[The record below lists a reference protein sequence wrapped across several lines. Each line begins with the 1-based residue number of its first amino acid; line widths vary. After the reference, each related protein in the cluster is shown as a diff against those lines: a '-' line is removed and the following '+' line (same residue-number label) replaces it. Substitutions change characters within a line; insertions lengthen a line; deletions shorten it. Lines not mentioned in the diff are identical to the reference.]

1 MRSIGDF
8 GGFLVVVGSV
18 LAVAACGTA
27 AHQAS
32 VAGPASAARTTPPA
46 APTPSAASPTVTP
59 TPTPTPK
66 PSVAPIPPRQP
77 PPRYGNPDG
86 HAFVPAAGQAVSTAH
101 PDHVIGDGAAASCTS
116 AAVVQAVAMGG
127 VITFNCG
134 PEPVTITMTQT
145 ANIVNGDLIV
155 IDGGGMVTLSGGGEI
170 RILDMDTCPGCWE
183 QTGPH
188 LIVQNIRF
196 VDGYSGAH
204 QVSGSA
210 DYGGGAIFDQGGQL
224 TVVNSEFV
232 GNGCYQYGPDLGGG
246 AIRAY
251 GMDMNTPV
259 YLTDDTF
266 LDNTCSNGGA
276 VSGLYAN
283 FVLTNS
289 LLAGNKAIGWGA
301 NPAQAG
307 TPGGGS
313 GGGVYTDGNSYNL
326 IIDGTVIGSD
336 SAREGGGAIF
346 CVVDNGQG
354 ALTIENSDL
363 HGNPSGEFQN
373 APGIFDS
380 LDGHDVQPTVIDS
393 AIS

>member
-1 MRSIGDF
+1 M
-8 GGFLVVVGSV
+8 GGFSGILAVLGSA

-32 VAGPASAARTTPPA
+32 ADGPASTANRTSPPA
-46 APTPSAASPTVTP
+46 FPASPSPAATP

-66 PSVAPIPPRQP
+66 PTAAPRPR
-77 PPRYGNPDG
+77 RYGNRNG
-86 HAFVPAAGQAVSTAH
+86 HAAVPAAGRAVSTAH
-101 PDHVIGDGAAASCTS
+101 PDHVIGGGTAASCTS

-127 VITFNCG
+127 IITFNCG
-134 PEPVTITMTQT
+134 PQPVTITMTQT
-145 ANIVNGDLIV
+145 ANIVHGDLIV
-155 IDGGGMVTLSGGGEI
+155 IDGGGKVTLSGGGKI
-170 RILDMDTCPGCWE
+170 RILDSDTCPGCWE

-188 LIVQNIRF
+188 LIVQNMRF
-196 VDGYSGAH
+196 VDGYSGAQ

-224 TVVNSEFV
+224 TVVNSAFT
-232 GNGCYQYGPDLGGG
+232 GNGCYQFGPDLGGG

-251 GMDMNTPV
+251 GMDMSTPV

-266 LDNTCSNGGA
+266 RGNTCSNGGA
-276 VSGLYAN
+276 ISGLYAN

-289 LLAGNKAIGWGA
+289 LLVGNKAIGWGA
-301 NPAQAG
+301 NPAQSG

-313 GGGVYTDGNSYNL
+313 GGGVYTDGNNYNL
-326 IIDGTVIGSD
+326 VVNGTVIRSD

-346 CVVDNGQG
+346 CVIDNGQG
-354 ALTIENSDL
+354 ALTIENSNL
-363 HGNPSGEFQN
+363 QGNPSGEFQN

-380 LDGHDVQPTVIDS
+380 LDGHDVAPTVIGS
-393 AIS
+393 AVS

>member
-1 MRSIGDF
+1 MGDF
-8 GGFLVVVGSV
+8 RGFLVVLGSV

-32 VAGPASAARTTPPA
+32 AANPASAVRTTSPA
-46 APTPSAASPTVTP
+46 AAAASAASPTVTS

-66 PSVAPIPPRQP
+66 PSAAPTPPSQP
-77 PPRYGNPDG
+77 PARYGNPNG
-86 HAFVPAAGQAVSTAH
+86 HADVPPAGRAVSTAH
-101 PDHVIGDGAAASCTS
+101 PDHIIGDGTAASCTS

-134 PEPVTITMTQT
+134 PEPVTITMSQT
-145 ANIVNGDLIV
+145 ANIVHGDLIV
-155 IDGGGMVTLSGGGEI
+155 IDGGGKVTLSGGGRI

-183 QTGPH
+183 QSGPH

-196 VDGYSGAH
+196 IDGYAGAH

-224 TVVNSEFV
+224 TVVNSAFV
-232 GNGCYQYGPDLGGG
+232 HNGCYQFGPDLGGG

-251 GMDMNTPV
+251 GMDMDTPV
-259 YLTDDTF
+259 YLTGDTF
-266 LDNTCSNGGA
+266 RGNTCSNGGA

-289 LLAGNKAIGWGA
+289 LLAGNKAIGWGQ

-313 GGGVYTDGNSYNL
+313 GGGVYTDGNNYNL
-326 IIDGTVIGSD
+326 IIDDTVIRSD

-346 CVVDNGQG
+346 CVIDNGQG

-363 HGNPSGEFQN
+363 HGNPSGEFQD

-380 LDGHDVQPTVIDS
+380 LDGHDVQPTVTGS
-393 AIS
+393 AVS

>member
-1 MRSIGDF
+1 MRSA
-8 GGFLVVVGSV
+8 GGFGRFLAVSGVV

-27 AHQAS
+27 AHQAGAS
-32 VAGPASAARTTPPA
+32 APAGAARTTSP
-46 APTPSAASPTVTP
+46 AASPAPAPSPSP
-59 TPTPTPK
+59 TPRTSAVP
-66 PSVAPIPPRQP
+66 PSRPL
-77 PPRYGNPDG
+77 PRYGNPGG
-86 HAFVPAAGQAVSTAH
+86 HAPVPPAGRAVSTAH
-101 PDHVIGDGAAASCTS
+101 PDHVIGEGNAASCTS
-116 AAVVQAVAMGG
+116 AAVVAAVAMGG
-127 VITFNCG
+127 VITFDCG

-145 ANIVNGDLIV
+145 ANIVHGDLIV
-155 IDGGGMVTLSGGGEI
+155 IDGGGKVTLSGGGKI
-170 RILDMDTCPGCWE
+170 RILDSDTCPGCWE
-183 QTGPH
+183 QAGPR
-188 LIVQNIRF
+188 LIVQNMRF

-210 DYGGGAIFDQGGQL
+210 DYGGGAIFVQGGQL
-224 TVVNSEFV
+224 TVVNSAFA

-259 YLTDDTF
+259 YLTGDTF
-266 LDNTCSNGGA
+266 RDNSCSNGGA

-313 GGGVYTDGNSYNL
+313 GGGVYTDGNNYNL
-326 IIDGTVIGSD
+326 VINDTVIRAD

-354 ALTIENSDL
+354 ALTIENSNL
-363 HGNPSGEFQN
+363 HANPSGEFQN

-393 AIS
+393 AVS

>member
-1 MRSIGDF
+1 M
-8 GGFLVVVGSV
+8 GGFGRFLAVAASA

-27 AHQAS
+27 AHQTSA
-32 VAGPASAARTTPPA
+32 AGPASTAQAT
-46 APTPSAASPTVTP
+46 SAAAAEAPDTTP
-59 TPTPTPK
+59 TPTPTPTRAPK
-66 PSVAPIPPRQP
+66 PKAKPAPPSPPRS
-77 PPRYGNPDG
+77 YGNPNG
-86 HAFVPAAGQAVSTAH
+86 HAAVPLAGRAVSTAH
-101 PDHVIGDGAAASCTS
+101 PDHVIGDGTEASCTS

-127 VITFNCG
+127 IITFNCG
-134 PEPVTITMTQT
+134 PQAVTVTMTQT
-145 ANIVNGDLIV
+145 ANVVHGDLIV
-155 IDGGGMVTLSGGGEI
+155 IDGGGRVTLSGGGKI

-188 LIVQNIRF
+188 LIVQNMRF

-224 TVVNSEFV
+224 TVVNSAFV
-232 GNGCYQYGPDLGGG
+232 GNGCYQFGPDLGGG

-259 YLTDDTF
+259 YLTGDTF
-266 LDNTCSNGGA
+266 RGNTCSNGGA

-289 LLAGNKAIGWGA
+289 LLVGNKAIGWGA
-301 NPAQAG
+301 NPATAG

-313 GGGVYTDGNSYNL
+313 GGGVYTDGNNYNL
-326 IIDGTVIGSD
+326 VIDDTVIRSD

-346 CVVDNGQG
+346 CVIDNGQG

-363 HGNPSGEFQN
+363 DGNPSSQFQN

-380 LDGHDVQPTVIDS
+380 LDGHDVQPTVIGS
-393 AIS
+393 AVS

>member
-1 MRSIGDF
+1 MRTMGGF
-8 GGFLVVVGSV
+8 GGFLVVLGSA

-27 AHQAS
+27 PHQAS
-32 VAGPASAARTTPPA
+32 AAGPASAAPTAPSSVSSPP
-46 APTPSAASPTVTP
+46 AASPTAKPTVPATP
-59 TPTPTPK
+59 
-66 PSVAPIPPRQP
+66 SPPR
-77 PPRYGNPDG
+77 RYGNPAG
-86 HAFVPAAGQAVSTAH
+86 HAHVPPEGRAVSTAH
-101 PDHVIGDGAAASCTS
+101 PDHVIGDGTAASCTS
-116 AAVVQAVAMGG
+116 AAVVAAVAMGG

-145 ANIVNGDLIV
+145 ANIVNGKLIV
-155 IDGGGMVTLSGGGEI
+155 IDGGGRVTLSGGGKI

-183 QTGPH
+183 QAGPH
-188 LIVQNIRF
+188 LIVQNMRF
-196 VDGYSGAH
+196 IDGYSGAL

-224 TVVNSEFV
+224 TVVNSDFV
-232 GNGCYQYGPDLGGG
+232 DNGCYRYGPDLGGG

-266 LDNTCSNGGA
+266 RGNTCSNGGA
-276 VSGLYAN
+276 ISGLYAN

-289 LLAGNKAIGWGA
+289 LLVGNKAIGWGA

-326 IIDGTVIGSD
+326 VIDGTVIRSD
-336 SAREGGGAIF
+336 SASEGGGAIF

-363 HGNPSGEFQN
+363 DGNPSGEFQD

-380 LDGHDVQPTVIDS
+380 LDGHDVQPTVIGS
-393 AIS
+393 AVS

>member
-1 MRSIGDF
+1 MRSMGGF
-8 GGFLVVVGSV
+8 GGLLVVAVSA

-27 AHQAS
+27 AHPAS
-32 VAGPASAARTTPPA
+32 VAGPAGATRTASPVASSALG
-46 APTPSAASPTVTP
+46 SPTVTP
-59 TPTPTPK
+59 TPEPAVAATP
-66 PSVAPIPPRQP
+66 SPPR
-77 PPRYGNPDG
+77 RYGNPAG
-86 HAFVPAAGQAVSTAH
+86 HAYVPAAGRAVSTAH
-101 PDHVIGDGAAASCTS
+101 PDHVIGDGTAASCTS
-116 AAVVQAVAMGG
+116 AAVVQAVALGG
-127 VITFNCG
+127 VITFSCG

-145 ANIVNGDLIV
+145 ANVVNGNLIV
-155 IDGGGMVTLSGGGEI
+155 IDGGGRVTLSGGGKI

-183 QTGPH
+183 QAGPH
-188 LIVQNIRF
+188 LIVQNMRF
-196 VDGYSGAH
+196 VDGYSGAA

-224 TVVNSEFV
+224 TVVNSDFLD
-232 GNGCYQYGPDLGGG
+232 NGCYQYGPDLGGG

-266 LDNTCSNGGA
+266 RGNTCSNGGA
-276 VSGLYAN
+276 ISGLYAN
-283 FVLTNS
+283 FVLTNC
-289 LLAGNKAIGWGA
+289 LLAGNQAIGWGA

-313 GGGVYTDGNSYNL
+313 GGAVYTDGNNYSL
-326 IIDGTVIGSD
+326 VIDGTDIRFG

-346 CVVDNGQG
+346 CVIDNGQG
-354 ALTIENSDL
+354 ALTIEDSDL
-363 HGNPSGEFQN
+363 HGNPSGEFQD

>member
-1 MRSIGDF
+1 MRPV
-8 GGFLVVVGSV
+8 GGFGRFLAVAGSA

-32 VAGPASAARTTPPA
+32 AAGPASAARTDSPA
-46 APTPSAASPTVTP
+46 TSPATAASPTMTP
-59 TPTPTPK
+59 TPTPAPK
-66 PSVAPIPPRQP
+66 PKP
-77 PPRYGNPDG
+77 PPPSRPRRYGNPDG
-86 HAFVPAAGQAVSTAH
+86 HAVVPLAGRAVSTAH

-127 VITFNCG
+127 IITFNCG
-134 PEPVTITMTQT
+134 PQPVTITMTQT
-145 ANIVNGDLIV
+145 ANIVHGDLIV
-155 IDGGGMVTLSGGGEI
+155 IDGGGRVTLSGGGRI

-183 QTGPH
+183 QAGPR
-188 LIVQNIRF
+188 LIVQNMRF

-224 TVVNSEFV
+224 TVVNSAFV
-232 GNGCYQYGPDLGGG
+232 GNGCYRFGPDLGGG

-259 YLTDDTF
+259 YLTGDTF
-266 LDNTCSNGGA
+266 RGNTCSNGGA

-289 LLAGNKAIGWGA
+289 LLVGNKAIGWGA
-301 NPAQAG
+301 NPASAG

-313 GGGVYTDGNSYNL
+313 GGGVYTDGNNYNL
-326 IIDGTVIGSD
+326 VFDDTVIRSG

-346 CVVDNGQG
+346 CVIDNGQG

-393 AIS
+393 AVS

>member
-1 MRSIGDF
+1 MRSVGGIG
-8 GGFLVVVGSV
+8 GV
-18 LAVAACGTA
+18 LAIAGSALAMAACGTA

-32 VAGPASAARTTPPA
+32 AVGMEGAARTA
-46 APTPSAASPTVTP
+46 APVTSSAPAASPTATRTP
-59 TPTPTPK
+59 EPTVAATP
-66 PSVAPIPPRQP
+66 SPPR
-77 PPRYGNPDG
+77 RYGNPAG
-86 HAFVPAAGQAVSTAH
+86 HAYVPPAGRAVSTAH
-101 PDHVIGDGAAASCTS
+101 PDHVICDGSAASCTS

-127 VITFNCG
+127 VITFSCG

-145 ANIVNGDLIV
+145 ANIVNGNLIV
-155 IDGGGMVTLSGGGEI
+155 IDGGGRVTLSGGGKI

-183 QTGPH
+183 QGGPH
-188 LIVQNIRF
+188 LIVQNMRF
-196 VDGYSGAH
+196 VDGYSGAP

-224 TVVNSEFV
+224 TVVNSGFLD
-232 GNGCYQYGPDLGGG
+232 NGCYQYGPDLGGG

-259 YLTDDTF
+259 YLTDDSF
-266 LDNTCSNGGA
+266 RGNTCSNGGA
-276 VSGLYAN
+276 ISGLYAN

-289 LLAGNKAIGWGA
+289 VLAGNQAIGWGA

-313 GGGVYTDGNSYNL
+313 GGGVYTDGDSYNL
-326 IIDGTVIGSD
+326 VIDGTAIRND

-346 CVVDNGQG
+346 CVIDNGQG

-363 HGNPSGEFQN
+363 DGNPSGEFQD

-393 AIS
+393 PIS

>member
-1 MRSIGDF
+1 MGGFR
-8 GGFLVVVGSV
+8 GFLVVLGSV

-32 VAGPASAARTTPPA
+32 AASPASAVGTTSPA
-46 APTPSAASPTVTP
+46 APAASTATPTVTP

-66 PSVAPIPPRQP
+66 PSVAPTPPSQP
-77 PPRYGNPDG
+77 PYRYGNPNG
-86 HAFVPAAGQAVSTAH
+86 HAYVPPAGRAVSTAH
-101 PDHVIGDGAAASCTS
+101 PNHIIGDGTAASCTS

-145 ANIVNGDLIV
+145 ANVVHDDLIV
-155 IDGGGMVTLSGGGEI
+155 IDGGGMVTLSGGGGI

-183 QTGPH
+183 QAGPH
-188 LIVQNIRF
+188 LIVQNMRF

-224 TVVNSEFV
+224 TVVNSDFV
-232 GNGCYQYGPDLGGG
+232 DNGCYQYGPDLGGG

-266 LDNTCSNGGA
+266 RGNTCSNGGA

-313 GGGVYTDGNSYNL
+313 GGGVYTDGNNYNL
-326 IIDGTVIGSD
+326 IIDDTVIRSD

-346 CVVDNGQG
+346 CVIDNGQG
-354 ALTIENSDL
+354 ALTVENSDL

-393 AIS
+393 AVS

>member
-1 MRSIGDF
+1 MRPAGDF
-8 GGFLVVVGSV
+8 GRFLAVIGSV

-32 VAGPASAARTTPPA
+32 AAGPDTAARTTPPA
-46 APTPSAASPTVTP
+46 ASPAPAASPTPAATLK
-59 TPTPTPK
+59 PK
-66 PSVAPIPPRQP
+66 VPAAAPSRLLH
-77 PPRYGNPDG
+77 RYGNPDG
-86 HAFVPAAGQAVSTAH
+86 HAYVPPAGQAVSTAH
-101 PDHVIGDGAAASCTS
+101 PDHIIGDGTAASCTS
-116 AAVVQAVAMGG
+116 AAVVEAVAMGG

-145 ANIVNGDLIV
+145 ANIVHGDLIV
-155 IDGGGMVTLSGGGEI
+155 IDGGGKVTLSGGGKI

-188 LIVQNIRF
+188 LIVQNMRF

-224 TVVNSEFV
+224 TVVNSDFA
-232 GNGCYQYGPDLGGG
+232 GNGCYEYGPDLGGG

-259 YLTDDTF
+259 YLTGDTF
-266 LDNTCSNGGA
+266 RGNTCSNGGA
-276 VSGLYAN
+276 ISGLYAN

-289 LLAGNKAIGWGA
+289 LLAGNQATGWGA

-313 GGGVYTDGNSYNL
+313 GGGVYTDGNNYNL
-326 IIDGTVIGSD
+326 VIDATVIRSD

-354 ALTIENSDL
+354 ALTVENSDL

-393 AIS
+393 VIG